1 MQAEETSRDIN
12 VYKMI
17 ICITA
22 TIMIVLNICNIRDIT
37 AFNNIVVI
45 AVSVIGCVL
54 FSTMIVT
61 YIVRLIKKILTIH
74 LRRVSYLAPF
84 VIER

>member
-1 MQAEETSRDIN
+1 MKGILFMQAEEASRDIN

-22 TIMIVLNICNIRDIT
+22 TIMIVFNLCNIQDMT

-54 FSTMIVT
+54 FSTMIVA
-61 YIVRLIKKILTIH
+61 YIVRLIKKK
-74 LRRVSYLAPF
+74 F
-84 VIER
+84 

>member
-22 TIMIVLNICNIRDIT
+22 TIMIVFNLCNIQDMT

-61 YIVRLIKKILTIH
+61 YIVRLIKKK
-74 LRRVSYLAPF
+74 F
-84 VIER
+84 

>member
-22 TIMIVLNICNIRDIT
+22 TIMIVFNLCNIQDMT

-54 FSTMIVT
+54 FSTMIVA
-61 YIVRLIKKILTIH
+61 YIVRLIKKK
-74 LRRVSYLAPF
+74 F
-84 VIER
+84 